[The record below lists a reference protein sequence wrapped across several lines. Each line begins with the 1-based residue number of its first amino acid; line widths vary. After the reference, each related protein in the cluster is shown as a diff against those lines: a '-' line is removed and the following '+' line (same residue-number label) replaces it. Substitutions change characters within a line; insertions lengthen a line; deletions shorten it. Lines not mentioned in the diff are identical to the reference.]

1 MVRFQGNEF
10 WEPWLTEF
18 AGARVVIRFDPAD
31 LWSGVHVY
39 AQDGAYLGHAECRV
53 KVGFFDMDEARI
65 HARAR
70 STWLKA
76 QKAEAEAHRTMTAMQ
91 LGLTMDSLSS
101 TPAPKVEAKVVKPVF
116 GKAGG
121 TMGAEAPARPSGS
134 PPIDEATVTRIQSG
148 VVASLDAARAG
159 KSPAPDAEE
168 TARDRFRRALDHER
182 TRAAGEPVTR
192 DQERW
197 LSVFQTTSEYRSE
210 RLLWDDFG
218 DAIFG

>member
-31 LWSGVHVY
+31 LWSGIHVY

-91 LGLTMDSLSS
+91 LGLTMDSLPNA
-101 TPAPKVEAKVVKPVF
+101 PAPKVEAKVVRAQFGKSGGKPV
-116 GKAGG
+116 
-121 TMGAEAPARPSGS
+121 AEAPARPSGS
-134 PPIDEATVTRIQSG
+134 PPIDAATFERIEQG
-148 VVASLDAARAG
+148 VVASLDAARAV
-159 KSPAPDAEE
+159 KAPPAEE
-168 TARDRFRRALDHER
+168 TARDRFRRALDIER
-182 TRAAGEPVTR
+182 ALEAGQAVTR

-197 LSVFQTTSEYRSE
+197 LSVFQNTSEYRSE